1 MIKFLSQPLAS
12 AGDQGDLSE
21 YLVQEQIWLWNKASF
36 VMAAFACTSV
46 KLFLLALDVI
56 SSAKRQKWIK

>member
-21 YLVQEQIWLWNKASF
+21 YLVQEQI
-36 VMAAFACTSV
+36 
-46 KLFLLALDVI
+46 
-56 SSAKRQKWIK
+56 